1 MDAQINLEQRIIQ
14 RALAVIFLAILFFPI
29 HASEM
34 KDIAIYKDW
43 RVTKVVNNM
52 DDNVEYRAISNV
64 TRSRE
69 AYFLTCKH
77 SFFFGPTNRSKPYQ
91 AVITRIDKRN
101 AINHDG
107 YTRGPFVYLGNTEDI
122 MNKQMR
128 AGHTL
133 LVQYHGDFDRHI
145 AEFSLMGYTAA
156 TSKLKTLCSG
166 KYLANN

>member
-69 AYFLTCKH
+69 AYFLTCEH
-77 SFFFGPTNRSKPYQ
+77 SF
-91 AVITRIDKRN
+91 
-101 AINHDG
+101 
-107 YTRGPFVYLGNTEDI
+107 I

-133 LVQYHGDFDRHI
+133 MVQYHGDFDRHI

-156 TSKLKTLCSG
+156 TSKLKALCSG